1 MHVLTED
8 MMASNIDLMFW
19 AEQITVLEPV
29 AALSGWLGASL
40 LSSGLAFHCIW
51 QKFKKEGQKN
61 SWIVL
66 SQMFSRLA
74 NAA

>member
-1 MHVLTED
+1 MV
-8 MMASNIDLMFW
+8 SNIDLMFW

-40 LSSGLAFHCIW
+40 KLNSGLAFHCIW
-51 QKFKKEGQKN
+51 QKFKKEGQTN

-66 SQMFSRLA
+66 SQMFSSLA